1 MGNTNES
8 KKIVTASEIARHG
21 YEASVM
27 NRMQGRSGAYT
38 KTGSKGIAL
47 EIMGTD
53 QINVRNMA
61 NPDVSAALTKK
72 ANAPQVDVVVMNQ
85 NKVSE
90 RLQFKDVVS
99 DTGVGNVIK
108 RTKNGGY
115 RSAQMYGTT
124 ESAQKFNQ
132 AAEKAGLN
140 KRMVDTGISSKTTER
155 IGNNFTNHVTN
166 AANIEHLVKETTKSA
181 AMITAGFEV
190 AKGIVEGKSAG
201 ETANSVVKNTA
212 KNSLSTML
220 SVGASEIAT
229 NILVMANPTIGM
241 PVKTATKILT
251 TIGVGTMVDNVTDG
265 VFDDLGDCVENAVNG
280 ISDAISDFGFDL
292 QCSLGGLFGWL

>member
-1 MGNTNES
+1 MVDFSISNKRKGNKKMSNTNES

-85 NKVSE
+85 NRVSE

-108 RTKNGGY
+108 RTKNGDY

-124 ESAQKFNQ
+124 ESAQNSQSQNLLSAQ
-132 AAEKAGLN
+132 AFPLF
-140 KRMVDTGISSKTTER
+140 TKTTER
-155 IGNNFTNHVTN
+155 
-166 AANIEHLVKETTKSA
+166 S
-181 AMITAGFEV
+181 
-190 AKGIVEGKSAG
+190 
-201 ETANSVVKNTA
+201 
-212 KNSLSTML
+212 
-220 SVGASEIAT
+220 IAT
-229 NILVMANPTIGM
+229 KFSSAPVYAPIRPKCKTNIMFAR
-241 PVKTATKILT
+241 
-251 TIGVGTMVDNVTDG
+251 
-265 VFDDLGDCVENAVNG
+265 
-280 ISDAISDFGFDL
+280 S
-292 QCSLGGLFGWL
+292 